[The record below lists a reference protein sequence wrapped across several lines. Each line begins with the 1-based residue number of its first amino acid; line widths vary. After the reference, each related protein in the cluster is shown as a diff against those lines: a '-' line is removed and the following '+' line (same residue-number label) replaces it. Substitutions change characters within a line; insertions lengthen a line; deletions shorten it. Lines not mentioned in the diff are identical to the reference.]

1 MLLAVDVGN
10 SQTSYGVFK
19 DGKLVRAWRSE
30 TRAAR
35 TADEFASLLFPL
47 FAHAGLGTSWAGAV
61 LCSVVPAVDNAFA
74 RFCRDYLSLE
84 PTHLTP
90 NSDLGFALQVDN
102 PSEVGAD
109 RLANAAYAVTH
120 LSLPAVVVDFGTAT
134 TFDLITRDGYQG
146 GAILPGAGLSV
157 AALSGGTAKLTSTEL
172 AFPPSVI
179 GKSTSTC
186 IQAGVLYG
194 YCDMIDGLID
204 RMERELAETPKVILT
219 GGVGPLFQAR
229 LKRKLPWNPD
239 LTLEGIALL
248 AKRQS

>member
-19 DGKLVRAWRSE
+19 DNKLLRAWRSE

-47 FAHAGLGTSWAGAV
+47 FAQSGMGDGWDGAA
-61 LCSVVPAVDNAFA
+61 LCSVVPAVDNAFEQ
-74 RFCRDYLSLE
+74 FCRDYL
-84 PTHLTP
+84 HLMP
-90 NSDLGFALQVDN
+90 VHIDSSQDLGFAVSVET
-102 PSEVGAD
+102 PREVGAD
-109 RLANAAYAVTH
+109 RLANAAYACERMK
-120 LSLPAVVVDFGTAT
+120 LPAVVVDFGTAT
-134 TFDLITRDGYQG
+134 TFDLITENGYQG
-146 GAILPGAGLSV
+146 GAILPGAALSV

-179 GKSTSTC
+179 GKTTATC

-194 YCDMIDGLID
+194 YCDMIDGLIA
-204 RMERELAETPKVILT
+204 RIERELKTPCDVVLT
-219 GGVGPLFQAR
+219 GGVGPLFQGR
-229 LKRKLPWNPD
+229 LSRNYPWKPD

-248 AKRQS
+248 ARRLR